1 MSIRFPITTTEL
13 TGLINHTHH
22 PHILQRNCYSAALL
36 YFALMMY
43 IVLGILN
50 EARPVWYYVL
60 AAVLF
65 ILSQL
70 DYFLLSKVICNVRT
84 FVIPST

>member
-1 MSIRFPITTTEL
+1 ML
-13 TGLINHTHH
+13 V
-22 PHILQRNCYSAALL
+22 YSATVF
-36 YFALMMY
+36 YFIVMLY

-50 EARPVWYYVL
+50 EVRPLWYYVL

-70 DYFLLSKVICNVRT
+70 DYFLLNKVICDVRCGSKRSLVRRHT
-84 FVIPST
+84 DVVWGLLGNYAT